1 MPKRIKKTKKNNN
14 KISQKQKQSQHV
26 IVNINNNKPKRRTGN
41 TSNKTS
47 NKKTVMAPSSFPT
60 IPTLITEKPQ
70 RETIF
75 YKKPEEEKTT
85 LKPDITSSHSLIT
98 TPKKIVKIKPI
109 TPIAIKRKETAVKA
123 SKLTEKSI
131 ANLSI
136 KKIIRLGLEYG
147 FDESDFDGINT
158 RNKHQYVSALYK
170 RAMQE
175 KPDAQNLGN
184 IYGGR
189 DPEEG
194 LRLSKDDTIAGGG
207 DLFE

>member
-26 IVNINNNKPKRRTGN
+26 IVNINTTKPKR
-41 TSNKTS
+41 KTS
-47 NKKTVMAPSSFPT
+47 TTANKKPIMAQGTPS
-60 IPTLITEKPQ
+60 IPTLITERPQ

-85 LKPDITSSHSLIT
+85 LKPDITALHSLIK
-98 TPKKIVKIKPI
+98 PSKKIVKTKPI
-109 TPIAIKRKETAVKA
+109 TPIAIPKEKPVIKA

-131 ANLSI
+131 ANMSI

-147 FDESDFDGINT
+147 FTESDFDGINI

-170 RAMQE
+170 RAIQR
-175 KPDAQNLGN
+175 KPEAQNLGN
-184 IYGGR
+184 LYGDR
-189 DPEEG
+189 NPEEG
-194 LRLSKDDTIAGGG
+194 LRLPKEDTIAGDG
-207 DLFE
+207 DIFE

>member
-26 IVNINNNKPKRRTGN
+26 IVNINNTKPKRRTGT

-47 NKKTVMAPSSFPT
+47 NKKPVMTPASSSFPT

-109 TPIAIKRKETAVKA
+109 TPIAITKEKPVVKA

-131 ANLSI
+131 ANMSI

-147 FDESDFDGINT
+147 FDESDFAGINT
-158 RNKHQYVSALYK
+158 HNKHQYVSTLYK
-170 RAMQE
+170 RAMQG
-175 KPDAQNLGN
+175 KPEAQNLGD

-189 DPEEG
+189 N
-194 LRLSKDDTIAGGG
+194 DDTISGGG